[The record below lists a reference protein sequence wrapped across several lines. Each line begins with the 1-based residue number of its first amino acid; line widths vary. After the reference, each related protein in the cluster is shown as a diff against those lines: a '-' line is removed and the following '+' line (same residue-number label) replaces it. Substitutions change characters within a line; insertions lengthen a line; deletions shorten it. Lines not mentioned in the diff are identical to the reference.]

1 MCRLNALSKKIPA
14 YIADSNKAGMLVY
27 GILQKFS
34 FANSSSGRIADGV
47 ATTAEETRFAFA
59 IASCKL
65 SPFFR
70 QAMTEPM
77 CESPAPMVSA

>member
-1 MCRLNALSKKIPA
+1 
-14 YIADSNKAGMLVY
+14 MLVY

-47 ATTAEETRFAFA
+47 DTTAEETRFAFA

-77 CESPAPMVSA
+77 CESPARWCLPEWLVPAGRFLR